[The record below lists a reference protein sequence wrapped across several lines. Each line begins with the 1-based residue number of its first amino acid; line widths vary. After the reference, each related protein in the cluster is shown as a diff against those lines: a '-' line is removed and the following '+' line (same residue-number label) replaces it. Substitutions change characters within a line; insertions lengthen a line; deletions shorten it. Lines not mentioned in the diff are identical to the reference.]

1 MSTQYIEQTSINTI
15 RTLAID
21 AIEKANSGHPG
32 LPMGAAPMAYT
43 LWTDFMKHNPKNSK
57 WFNRDRFVLSAG
69 HGSMLLYS
77 LLHLSGYDVTIDDL
91 KNFRQWESR
100 TPGHPEYGFTDGVEA
115 TTGPLG
121 QGIAMAVG
129 MAMAEAHLSARYN
142 RENYSVI
149 DHHTYALISDGDL
162 MEGISHETASLAGHL
177 GLGKLIALYDSND
190 ISLDGE
196 LNRSFSDETKNR
208 FEAYGWQVLYVEDGN
223 DLEALRNAITE
234 AKANTTQPTLIEI
247 KTVIG
252 YGSPNK
258 AGSASSH
265 GAPLGAEEIL
275 LTKETYKWT
284 HEPFN
289 VPEEVYED
297 FQHKIEAHG
306 NHENETWDKLFSEYE
321 QAYPDLAAELKQ
333 AISGELAENYAEALP
348 VYEAGK
354 DKLATRASSGEVL
367 NAIANAV
374 PTFFGG
380 SADLAGSNK
389 TTIKNAEDFTRENYA
404 GRNIWFGVREFAMAA
419 ALNGMA
425 LHGGLKVY
433 AGTFFVFS
441 DYLRPAVRLS
451 ALMNVPVTYVFTHDS
466 IAVGEDGPTHEPIEH
481 LAAFRA
487 MPGLSVIRPADGNE
501 TQAAWRLAV
510 ESSST
515 PTALV
520 LTRQGLP
527 TLPGTAQKA
536 YEGVKRGAYIISDS
550 QNDTPDGLLIA
561 TGSEVQLAVA
571 AQADL
576 LEKGIDTRVISVPS
590 WDRFEQQSDDYK
602 ASILPKTVKKRVV
615 IEMASPFGWERFAG
629 DEGKIIAINQFGASA
644 PGNKVIEEYGF
655 TVENIVQ
662 KMKNLLN

>member
-32 LPMGAAPMAYT
+32 LPMGAAPMAYA

-77 LLHLSGYDVTIDDL
+77 LLHLSGYDVTIEDL
-91 KNFRQWESR
+91 KNFRQWGSR
-100 TPGHPEYGFTDGVEA
+100 TPGHPEFGYTDGVEA

-142 RENYSVI
+142 RDKYDVI

-208 FEAYGWQVLYVEDGN
+208 FEAYGWQVIYVEDGN
-223 DLEALRNAITE
+223 DVEALRDAIKE

-258 AGSASSH
+258 SGSASSH

-275 LTKETYKWT
+275 LTKEYYKWT
-284 HEPFN
+284 HEEFN

-297 FQHKIEAHG
+297 FRHKIVNRG
-306 NHENETWDKLFSEYE
+306 QNENEEWNQLFSDYEKEYPE
-321 QAYPDLAAELKQ
+321 LASELKQ
-333 AISGELAENYAEALP
+333 AIAGELAENYAEELP
-348 VYEAGK
+348 VYKAEE

-367 NAIANAV
+367 NAIAKTV
-374 PTFFGG
+374 PTLFGG

-389 TTIKNAEDFTRENYA
+389 TTIKNAEDFTRQNYA

-451 ALMNVPVTYVFTHDS
+451 ALMNIPVTYVFTHDS

-510 ESSST
+510 ESNTT

-527 TLPGTAQKA
+527 TLPGTAEKA
-536 YEGVKRGAYIISDS
+536 YNGVKHGAYIVSNS
-550 QNDTPDGLLIA
+550 KNETPDGLLIA
-561 TGSEVQLAVA
+561 TGSEVQLAVS
-571 AQADL
+571 AQANL
-576 LEKGIDTRVISVPS
+576 QEKGIDTRVISVPS
-590 WDRFEQQSDDYK
+590 WDLFEQQSESYK
-602 ASILPKTVKKRVV
+602 ASILPDSIKKRLV

-644 PGNKVIEEYGF
+644 PGNTVIEEYGF

-662 KMKNLLN
+662 EMKNLLK